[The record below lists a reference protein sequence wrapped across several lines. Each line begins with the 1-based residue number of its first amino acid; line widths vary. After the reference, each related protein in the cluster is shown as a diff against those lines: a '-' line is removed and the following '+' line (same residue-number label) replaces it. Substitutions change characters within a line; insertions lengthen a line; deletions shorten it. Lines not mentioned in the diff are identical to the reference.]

1 MLALNAQKNINYT
14 YSIRDELEH
23 VYIMKPLIFALFR
36 FLYKH
41 FFMLFLL
48 AIVIIGWMNRND
60 NYISAETGTGYFLGI
75 LGGSMMVVLMLY
87 PLSKRVK
94 SLTRWIPIR
103 YWFGIHMLLG
113 IFGPLLILFHSN
125 FSLGSTNST
134 VALVSMLLVA
144 GSGLVG
150 RYIYTHTHH
159 GLFGSHIT
167 LKELKAETEDNHV
180 ELLKMYS
187 MDEKLNN
194 RLTKMEA
201 KVLKP
206 NTNLITSILH
216 VVSLAFNARRL
227 KTKVIRLLSDSYERD
242 DHDKALLPDS
252 AVVINS
258 VNRYTQALR
267 HTAELRVYER
277 LFSLWHIL
285 HLPFFFMMILT
296 AIAHI
301 FAVHL
306 Y

>member
-1 MLALNAQKNINYT
+1 MI
-14 YSIRDELEH
+14 S
-23 VYIMKPLIFALFR
+23 
-36 FLYKH
+36 
-41 FFMLFLL
+41 LL
-48 AIVIIGWMNRND
+48 AVVVFGWLNRND
-60 NYISAETGTGYFLGI
+60 NYISAETGIGYFLGI
-75 LGGSMMVVLMLY
+75 LGGSLMLVLLLY

-94 SLTRWIPIR
+94 FLTRWIPIR
-103 YWFGIHMLLG
+103 YWFGFHMLLG

-125 FSLGSTNST
+125 FNLGSTNST
-134 VALVSMLLVA
+134 VALISMLLVA

-167 LKELKAETEDNHV
+167 LKELKEETENNHI

-201 KVLKP
+201 KVLQP
-206 NTNLITSILH
+206 HANLMTSLLH
-216 VVSLAFNARRL
+216 VISLAINARRL
-227 KTKVIRLLSDSYERD
+227 KSKVIRLLSDSFEVD
-242 DHDKALLPDS
+242 DNNKALPDS
-252 AVVINS
+252 TVVINS
-258 VNRYTQALR
+258 VNRYTLALR

-296 AIAHI
+296 AITHI

>member
-1 MLALNAQKNINYT
+1 MLALNAQKYINHT
-14 YSIRDELEH
+14 YLIRDELEH
-23 VYIMKPLIFALFR
+23 VYIMKPLVFALFR

-41 FFMLFLL
+41 FFMLSLL

-94 SLTRWIPIR
+94 SFTRWIPLR

-150 RYIYTHTHH
+150 RYIYTHTHN

-167 LKELKAETEDNHV
+167 LKELKEETENNHL
-180 ELLKMYS
+180 ELLEMYS
-187 MDEKLNN
+187 MDEKLNH

-201 KVLKP
+201 KVLQP
-206 NTNLITSILH
+206 HTNLMVSIVH
-216 VVSLAFNARRL
+216 VISLAINARRL
-227 KTKVIRLLSDSYERD
+227 KSKVIRLLRDSCEMD
-242 DHDKALLPDS
+242 DNNKALPGS
-252 AVVINS
+252 TVVINS
-258 VNRYTQALR
+258 VNRYTLALR
-267 HTAELRVYER
+267 HSAGLRVYER

-296 AIAHI
+296 AITHI
-301 FAVHL
+301 FAVHM

>member
-1 MLALNAQKNINYT
+1 
-14 YSIRDELEH
+14 
-23 VYIMKPLIFALFR
+23 
-36 FLYKH
+36 
-41 FFMLFLL
+41 
-48 AIVIIGWMNRND
+48 MNRND
-60 NYISAETGTGYFLGI
+60 NYISAETGIGYFLGI
-75 LGGSMMVVLMLY
+75 LGGSLMVILLIY

-94 SLTRWIPIR
+94 FLTRWIPIR

-113 IFGPLLILFHSN
+113 TLGPLLILFHSN
-125 FSLGSTNST
+125 FNLGSTNST
-134 VALVSMLLVA
+134 VALICMLLVA
-144 GSGLVG
+144 GSGVVG

-167 LKELKAETEDNHV
+167 LKELKDETEDNHI

-206 NTNLITSILH
+206 DTNLMTSILH

-227 KTKVIRLLSDSYERD
+227 QAKVIHLLSDSYERD
-242 DHDKALLPDS
+242 DHDKALLPGS

-267 HTAELRVYER
+267 RTAELRVYER

-285 HLPFFFMMILT
+285 HLPFFIMMILT
-296 AIAHI
+296 AITHI